1 VRILGRVPSETLPK
15 SAASADRRD
24 PELSARL
31 VAALL
36 AGKSA
41 AAASRLLGRG
51 GGTSLPGMVA
61 RRVAPDVLERL
72 VGRCG
77 VPVVAITGSNGK
89 TTTARLC
96 TAMLRGE
103 GITVEQ
109 NSAGANLTQGV
120 TTLAV
125 GSADLRGRINQGVLI
140 AEVDEGALTV
150 VADELRPRTLLVT
163 DIFRDQLDRYG
174 EMNAVA
180 SAIDAVASR
189 LPTDATV
196 VLNGDDPLVA
206 NMATER
212 TDGRLTF
219 GLELEDSRDQITRA
233 ADSIRC
239 PRCSA
244 NLEYAHIYL
253 SHMGDFRCRNCGFA
267 RPPLDVAVTAL
278 EVDGVS
284 ETRMTLRTP
293 TGPMRVRVPQA
304 GVHVGYNM
312 AAAVAI
318 CISLGIE
325 IPHAAES
332 VAAVQ
337 PAFGRLESIDAD
349 GRRIILA
356 FSKNP
361 TSFNT
366 TLRTLA
372 GIAEPRELLVAFSNT
387 LIDGE
392 DFGWLWDVDFE
403 SAAPTI
409 EHVTAGGLRADEVAN
424 RVKYAG
430 VPSERISIIE
440 DRRAA
445 LDAALARISAGGTL
459 VITAGYTPTIEM
471 REDMRRR
478 GWVGRYWQA

>member
-1 VRILGRVPSETLPK
+1 MPSDTLRK
-15 SAASADRRD
+15 SPAAPSLERRT

-61 RRVAPDVLERL
+61 RRVDPAVLDRL

-89 TTTARLC
+89 TTSARLC
-96 TAMLRGE
+96 TALLRGE
-103 GITVEQ
+103 GVTVEQ
-109 NSAGANLTQGV
+109 NSAGANLIQGV

-125 GSADLRGRINQGVLI
+125 GSADLRGRIDQGVLI

-150 VADELRPRTLLVT
+150 VASELRPRILLVT

-180 SAIDAVASR
+180 GAIDRVASA
-189 LPTDATV
+189 LPDDATL

-206 NMATER
+206 IMATER
-212 TDGRLTF
+212 RGPRVTF
-219 GLELEDSRDQITRA
+219 GLELPESRDRITRA
-233 ADSIRC
+233 ADTIRC

-244 NLEYAHIYL
+244 NLEYARIYL
-253 SHMGDFRCRNCGFA
+253 SHMGDYRCTNCGFA
-267 RPPLDVAVTAL
+267 RPALDVAVTAL
-278 EVDGVS
+278 QVDGVS

-293 TGPMRVRVPQA
+293 AGALTLRIPQA
-304 GVHVGYNM
+304 GVHVAYNA

-318 CISLGIE
+318 CHALGIAV
-325 IPHAAES
+325 PHAAAS
-332 VAAVQ
+332 VAGVR
-337 PAFGRLESIDAD
+337 PAFGRLESIAA
-349 GRRIILA
+349 GGKRIILA

-372 GIAEPRELLVAFSNT
+372 GAGEPRHLLVAFSNT

-392 DFGWLWDVDFE
+392 DFGWLWDVDLE
-403 SAAPTI
+403 SAAGGI
-409 EHVTAGGLRADEVAN
+409 EHATAAGRRADEVAN
-424 RVKYAG
+424 RLKYAG
-430 VPSERISIIE
+430 VPPSRITVIE

-445 LDAALARISAGGTL
+445 LDSALAAVPPGGTL
-459 VITAGYTPTIEM
+459 AITAGYTPTIEM
-471 REDMRRR
+471 REAMRRR

>member
-1 VRILGRVPSETLPK
+1 VPSDTLTTSP
-15 SAASADRRD
+15 ASPSLERRT

-61 RRVAPDVLERL
+61 RRVDPTVLDRL

-96 TAMLRGE
+96 TALLRGE
-103 GITVEQ
+103 GVTVEQ
-109 NSAGANLTQGV
+109 NSAGANLIQGV

-125 GSADLRGRINQGVLI
+125 GSADLRGRIDQGVLI

-150 VADELRPRTLLVT
+150 VASELRPRTLLVT

-174 EMNAVA
+174 ELNAVA
-180 SAIDAVASR
+180 AAIDRVASA
-189 LPTDATV
+189 LPDDATL

-212 TDGRLTF
+212 RGPRVTF
-219 GLELEDSRDQITRA
+219 GLELPESRDRITRA
-233 ADSIRC
+233 ADTIRC

-244 NLEYAHIYL
+244 NLEYARIYL
-253 SHMGDFRCRNCGFA
+253 SHMGEYRCTNCDFA

-278 EVDGVS
+278 QVDGVS

-293 TGPMRVRVPQA
+293 AGVMTLRVPQA
-304 GVHVGYNM
+304 GVHVAYN
-312 AAAVAI
+312 AAAALAI
-318 CISLGIE
+318 CHALGMAV
-325 IPHAAES
+325 PHAATS
-332 VAAVQ
+332 IAGVR
-337 PAFGRLESIDAD
+337 PAFGRLESITA
-349 GRRIILA
+349 GGKRIILA

-372 GIAEPRELLVAFSNT
+372 GAGEPRHLLVAFSNT

-392 DFGWLWDVDFE
+392 DFGWLWDVDLE
-403 SAAPTI
+403 SAAPGI
-409 EHVTAGGLRADEVAN
+409 EHATAAGRRADEVAN
-424 RVKYAG
+424 RLKYAG
-430 VPSERISIIE
+430 VPPERITVIE
-440 DRRAA
+440 DRRVA
-445 LDAALARISAGGTL
+445 LDSALAAVPSGGTL
-459 VITAGYTPTIEM
+459 AITAGYTPTIEM
-471 REDMRRR
+471 REAMRRR

>member
-1 VRILGRVPSETLPK
+1 VPSDTLPK
-15 SAASADRRD
+15 PSAPVSGRRT
-24 PELSARL
+24 PELNARL

-61 RRVAPDVLERL
+61 RRVDPDVLDRL

-96 TAMLRGE
+96 TALLRGE
-103 GITVEQ
+103 GVTVEQ
-109 NSAGANLTQGV
+109 NSAGANLIQGV
-120 TTLAV
+120 TSLAV
-125 GSADLRGRINQGVLI
+125 GSADLRGRISQGVLI
-140 AEVDEGALTV
+140 AEVDEGALTLV
-150 VADELRPRTLLVT
+150 TDELRPRTLLVT

-189 LPTDATV
+189 LPSDAVV

-212 TDGRLTF
+212 TGGRLTF
-219 GLELEDSRDQITRA
+219 GLELAESRDRITRA

-239 PRCSA
+239 PRCSS
-244 NLEYAHIYL
+244 NLDYAYVYL
-253 SHMGDFRCRNCGFA
+253 SHMGDYRCTNCGFA
-267 RPPLDVAVTAL
+267 RPSLDVAVTAL
-278 EVDGVS
+278 EVEGVS

-293 TGPMRVRVPQA
+293 SGSMTLRVPQA
-304 GVHVGYNM
+304 GVHVAYNT

-318 CISLGIE
+318 CLSLGIE
-325 IPHAAES
+325 IPHAAAS
-332 VAAVQ
+332 VAGVR
-337 PAFGRLESIDAD
+337 PAFGRLESIDAG
-349 GRRIILA
+349 GRRVILA

-372 GIAEPRELLVAFSNT
+372 GIGEPRQLLVAFSNT

-403 SAAPTI
+403 SAAASV
-409 EHVTAGGLRADEVAN
+409 EHATAGGLRADEVAN
-424 RVKYAG
+424 RLKYAG
-430 VPSERISIIE
+430 VEPDRIDVIE

-445 LDAALARISAGGTL
+445 LDAALAAVPMGGTL

-471 REDMRRR
+471 REEMRRR